1 MLAKGDGAGD
11 VRVPAPAP
19 WVCSELAFRRALR
32 WVESPEYGRRSL
44 LHDSIAGGLTG
55 STCHDPCRGRLRA
68 LRGTVPGPRSHCIPM
83 CRAPGPHRPRHVPFG
98 EQIGNGVPWVA
109 RRRGVASMPTLFS
122 CSSHTVGQHTR
133 LPVSAHGLAMSVGRP
148 AYVPAMRVAGRDYVT
163 SLGTKPAP
171 ARVMASA
178 TGQSNHDRI
187 M

>member
-1 MLAKGDGAGD
+1 
-11 VRVPAPAP
+11 RVPAPAP

-32 WVESPEYGRRSL
+32 WVESPEYGRRSM
-44 LHDSIAGGLTG
+44 LHDSIVAGLAV
-55 STCHDPCRGRLRA
+55 STCHDSRRGRLRA

-83 CRAPGPHRPRHVPFG
+83 GRAPGPPPSAARSLRRANRKRCPLGGSEKRGGLDAHALFLLFPHRG
-98 EQIGNGVPWVA
+98 A
-109 RRRGVASMPTLFS
+109 
-122 CSSHTVGQHTR
+122 HTPR
-133 LPVSAHGLAMSVGRP
+133 LPVSVHVLAMSVGRP

-178 TGQSNHDRI
+178 TGQASYDRI